1 MWGDLLSE
9 SQLDGVCP
17 HRPFQGGQSLWN
29 AILDAQII
37 QFLNYEGEGLLSI
50 PVLLPGNA
58 DGHRVLPTVT
68 TLQFVIT

>member
-1 MWGDLLSE
+1 MRGDLLSE

-17 HRPFQGGQSLWN
+17 HHPSQGGQSLWN

-58 DGHRVLPTVT
+58 DRHRALPAAT